1 MSRARSIGILRGFGA
16 ALAGA
21 MMLALAGCATA
32 PYHENLGL
40 PPVSVQSL
48 RYYPFLVKGYQNS
61 FPHKHIV
68 ILAAAD
74 ARSFKDAGTVAHGP
88 YQGHPA
94 IGVVL
99 DRHSVAAQ
107 HLYGPDL
114 VPLISDAIAKSAL
127 EAGMTASTSTQ
138 ALTDALKTH
147 GADYVL
153 VAVVT
158 SMWVVKQRGAS
169 TDGGPVWFSAANVA
183 LEVTIYKPPFAV
195 PFWQG
200 SSAAEYNDPPSPAS
214 GASPEDETEIYDQPG
229 EVLSVAMTRA
239 IAGIFR
245 HDDLH
250 TLVLQDTI
258 PPR

>member
-1 MSRARSIGILRGFGA
+1 MSRARSIGIRSGFGA
-16 ALAGA
+16 ALAI
-21 MMLALAGCATA
+21 MVALAGCATA

-40 PPVSVQSL
+40 PPVSIQSL
-48 RYYPFLVKGYQNS
+48 QYYPFLVKGYQNS
-61 FPHKHIV
+61 FPHKRIV
-68 ILAAAD
+68 VLAAAD
-74 ARSFKDAGTVAHGP
+74 ARSFKDSGTVAHQP

-99 DRHSVAAQ
+99 DRHGVVAE

-114 VPLISDAIAKSAL
+114 GPLISDAIAQSAH
-127 EAGMTASTSTQ
+127 EAGMSASTAPQ
-138 ALTDALKTH
+138 ALTEALKTH
-147 GADYVL
+147 GTDYLL

-158 SMWVVKQRGAS
+158 AMWVVKQRGAG
-169 TDGGPVWFSAANVA
+169 TDGGPIWFSAADVA

-200 SSAAEYNDPPSPAS
+200 SSAAQYDDPPTPLG

-239 IAGIFR
+239 VAGIFR
-245 HDDLH
+245 RDDLH

-258 PPR
+258 PPH

>member
-1 MSRARSIGILRGFGA
+1 MPPACSIGIMRGFGT
-16 ALAGA
+16 ALACG
-21 MMLALAGCATA
+21 MMLILAGCATA

-48 RYYPFLVKGYQNS
+48 QYYPFQVKGYQNS
-61 FPHKHIV
+61 YPHKRIV
-68 ILAAAD
+68 ILASAD
-74 ARSFKDAGTVAHGP
+74 ARSFKDAGTVTHDP

-99 DRHSVAAQ
+99 DRHSVVAQ

-114 VPLISDAIAKSAL
+114 APLISDAITQSAH
-127 EAGMTASTSTQ
+127 EAGMVSSTSTQ
-138 ALTDALKTH
+138 ALTDALKAR

-158 SMWVVKQRGAS
+158 AMWVVKQRGVG
-169 TDGGPVWFSAANVA
+169 TEGGPLWFSAADVA

-200 SSAAEYNDPPSPAS
+200 SSAAQYNDPPTPAS
-214 GASPEDETEIYDQPG
+214 GTSPEDETEIYDQPG
-229 EVLSVAMTRA
+229 EVLSVALTRA
-239 IAGIFR
+239 VAGIFR
-245 HDDLH
+245 RDDLH

-258 PPR
+258 LPR